1 MKKGKEVVQSKQKDP
16 SQFLDPLTNALLQ
29 YASLD
34 PEAPDGKQT
43 FMIFQISLTL
53 GPKLNT

>member
-53 GPKLNT
+53 GLKLNT